1 MHNRIDGHDIQFV
14 PWKSRMQET
23 SLVDAIQSNYMAATK
38 PAALASATATT
49 TTTTRVHY
57 EQEYIMANETFL
69 PLIDFKDFLK

>member
-1 MHNRIDGHDIQFV
+1 MTFNLYLGKAECKKQD
-14 PWKSRMQET
+14 
-23 SLVDAIQSNYMAATK
+23 LVDAIQSNYMAATK